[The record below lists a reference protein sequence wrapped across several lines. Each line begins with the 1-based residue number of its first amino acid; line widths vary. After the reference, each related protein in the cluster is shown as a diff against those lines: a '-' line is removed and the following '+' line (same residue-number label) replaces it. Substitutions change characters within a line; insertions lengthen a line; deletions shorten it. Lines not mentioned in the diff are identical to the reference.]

1 MWMNIYIHNVIVIVI
16 VAVIVIVVVIVIT
29 HTILFPN
36 LLLLKTFFALYLYL
50 KITRVYT
57 KYYILLHAK
66 LLDSIFMTCTAINSA
81 LSLVML

>member
-36 LLLLKTFFALYLYL
+36 LLLLKTFFAIY
-50 KITRVYT
+50 
-57 KYYILLHAK
+57 
-66 LLDSIFMTCTAINSA
+66 
-81 LSLVML
+81 

>member
-29 HTILFPN
+29 HYFISQFSSTKNILCS
-36 LLLLKTFFALYLYL
+36 LLISKNN
-50 KITRVYT
+50 RVYT

-66 LLDSIFMTCTAINSA
+66 LLDSIFMTCTAINSV